1 MRLPGQCAQQGLLK
15 TQMVS
20 RARQVMEMC
29 EADGCKTV
37 GRDGDCGEPGECLP
51 HPKVFKLKTKHTART
66 KQKSA
71 GGSDEA
77 ARLPFCDLWKKKKT

>member
-1 MRLPGQCAQQGLLK
+1 MRFPGQCAQQGLLK
-15 TQMVS
+15 TQMAS

-51 HPKVFKLKTKHTART
+51 HPKVFKLKTKHTVSCLLYT
-66 KQKSA
+66 
-71 GGSDEA
+71 SDA
-77 ARLPFCDLWKKKKT
+77 ADERK